1 MCHAGH
7 WQHILSLYLTRCH
20 TVTDLPSQVVVGCLL
35 FAELRDFLEQDISR
49 LQLLLL
55 QTKVTKLLG
64 GFIKL
69 QLYGI

>member
-7 WQHILSLYLTRCH
+7 WHHMLSLSLTRCH
-20 TVTDLPSQVVVGCLL
+20 TVTDLPSQVVVGCLF

>member
-1 MCHAGH
+1 M
-7 WQHILSLYLTRCH
+7 LSLYLTRCH

-35 FAELRDFLEQDISR
+35 FAELRDLLEQDISR

-64 GFIKL
+64 GFIEL